1 MIAQLNQNA
10 LFFCSMTFSDS
21 RAKIERADEHIS
33 ELEKRLAD
41 LPNSYIS
48 RVEINPDFSYQT
60 LVHDIV
66 DRDKFLT
73 QIALM
78 IGDAVHNLKCAL
90 DYAWI
95 KTIEIAAPSALGN
108 FAKFPV
114 YPTREGLEAA
124 LRGTK
129 IHVSCPRLFDLMLD
143 EIRPYQRGNF
153 AVWEVYVLDK
163 RDKHRLLIPLQPYGN
178 ISGIE
183 LQDESGVIHRGSTWG
198 TDQPL
203 PYYVTFATN
212 LSVKDKGK
220 LFFSIAIDE
229 TLFAGAPGVQDTFS
243 MHSRMILEVVQSL
256 EAFVETI

>member
-1 MIAQLNQNA
+1 MG
-10 LFFCSMTFSDS
+10 FSDA
-21 RAKIERADEHIS
+21 RAKIERANGHIG

-41 LPNSYIS
+41 LPSSYVS
-48 RVEINPDFSYQT
+48 RVEADPKFSCQS

-66 DRDKFLT
+66 DREQFFTDA
-73 QIALM
+73 ALM

-95 KTIEIAAPSALGN
+95 KTLERAAPSALSD

-114 YPTREGLEAA
+114 YPTRKDLEGA
-124 LRGTK
+124 LRGRE
-129 IHVSCPRLFDLMLD
+129 IHISSPRLFSLMLD
-143 EIRPYQRGNF
+143 QIRPYNGGNF

-163 RDKHRLLIPLQPYGN
+163 RDKHRLLIPLAPYGN

-183 LQDESGVIHRGSTWG
+183 LQDEHGVIHRGDTWG
-198 TDQPL
+198 TDQIP
-203 PYYVTFATN
+203 PYYVTFTSD
-212 LSVKDKGK
+212 LSVRNEGK

-229 TLFAGAPGVQDTFS
+229 TMIEYTPRVQDTFS
-243 MHSRMILEVVQSL
+243 ICSRTILDVVQSL